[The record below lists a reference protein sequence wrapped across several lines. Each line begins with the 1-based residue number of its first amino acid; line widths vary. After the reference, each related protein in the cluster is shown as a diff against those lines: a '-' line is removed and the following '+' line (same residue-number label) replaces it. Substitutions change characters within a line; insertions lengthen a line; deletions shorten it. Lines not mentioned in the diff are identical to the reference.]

1 MIDDPQDNAS
11 SRRDGMDGTDRAF
24 PDYAIKMN
32 DGGSAAADAPT
43 ICPHDGSRLVPG
55 QPCIVCQIA
64 GRAPGNVPPAPL
76 GSFDPS
82 NPPASTPAQPD
93 ADAAELAPLAH
104 LVPAKPDIGKPV
116 DDPAEAPPVAHDPEP
131 EAAPPPPPPPPPAA
145 AQPVAAADP
154 PPPGNDIVRGVD
166 EEEPDAEQLAQEAA
180 RFRTELNAIKEDG
193 IFALMLIGHS
203 AAGKTW
209 LLNRLKYE
217 LTEMSPGLSCSPR
230 HVSDGDR
237 APRTTEMRVHRFSY
251 PGEGA
256 KDFAIIDIPGDR
268 LKAFLTLE
276 YAQAN
281 VVIEAMAVARALIIA
296 IPAELTFL
304 SNQYVALEKSAQRL
318 GGLTPELMRKRFGM
332 EQSDQGEVDALLR
345 YIREAIAGDGHLK
358 NFENGLIEMAKVVSY
373 VRHNQLEMSQE
384 GIANADL
391 TQARI
396 DEFLRRNKI
405 QPFGGKD
412 GLDLPVFVALT
423 QSDGFL
429 PLLRVH
435 PEADIRH
442 IDEDMFERRHS
453 GFIRALFSSAPEV
466 FEESCR
472 HVDDPRWL
480 LQKHRARFLRA
491 LDYWMPLNRIDFVAA
506 FYGHGGN
513 DTIDY
518 SDPHFGVQPLL
529 EWMQQVH
536 FLKRMRD
543 NAKTRVKAKV
553 RPDALVRAMKRRGML
568 EGRVE
573 ANPLDFGDDFE
584 GATA

>member
-1 MIDDPQDNAS
+1 MIDDPQDNNSKKAP
-11 SRRDGMDGTDRAF
+11 GMDGAGRAF

-32 DGGSAAADAPT
+32 DGTAPAPAL
-43 ICPHDGSRLVPG
+43 CPHDGSKLVPG

-64 GRAPGNVPPAPL
+64 GRLPGTGAL
-76 GSFDPS
+76 GSFDPQ
-82 NPPASTPAQPD
+82 NPQANAVPAVPQ
-93 ADAAELAPLAH
+93 ADDAPLAH
-104 LVPAKPDIGKPV
+104 LVPAMPDIGAPV
-116 DDPAEAPPVAHDPEP
+116 DDPDDKPVIAAEVEAEAPPIPPVAAPVADPAP
-131 EAAPPPPPPPPPAA
+131 QNPPPPPPP
-145 AQPVAAADP
+145 VE
-154 PPPGNDIVRGVD
+154 DIYRGVD
-166 EEEPDAEQLAQEAA
+166 EEEPDETQLAEEAA
-180 RFRTELNAIKEDG
+180 RFRADLNAIKEDG

-230 HVSDGDR
+230 YVADGER

-251 PGEGA
+251 PGEEA
-256 KDFAIIDIPGDR
+256 RDFAIIDIPGDR
-268 LKAFLTLE
+268 LKAFWTLE
-276 YAQAN
+276 YAQAS
-281 VVIEAMAVARALIIA
+281 VVIEAMAVARALVIA

-304 SNQYVALEKSAQRL
+304 SNQYVALEKSAQRR
-318 GGLTPELMRKRFGM
+318 GGLTPELMRERFGM
-332 EQSDQGEVDALLR
+332 EQSEQGEINALLT
-345 YIREAIAGDGHLK
+345 YVKTAIAGDGHLK

-373 VRHNQLEMSQE
+373 VRQNRLEMSEE

-391 TQARI
+391 TQTRI

-429 PLLRVH
+429 PHMRDH
-435 PEADIRH
+435 EDSEIRH
-442 IDEDMFERRHS
+442 IDEDMFKQGKTR
-453 GFIRALFSSAPEV
+453 FINALFRNAPTV

-472 HVDDPRWL
+472 HIDDPRWL
-480 LQKHRARFLRA
+480 LQKHRTRFLRA
-491 LDYWMPLNRIDFVAA
+491 LDYWMPLNRVDFVAA

-518 SDPHFGVQPLL
+518 SDPHFGVEPLL
-529 EWMQQVH
+529 QWMQQVH

-543 NAKTRVKAKV
+543 DPKTKDKATV
-553 RPDALVRAMKRRGML
+553 RPDALVRAMERRRML
-568 EGRVE
+568 EGHKQAR
-573 ANPLDFGDDFE
+573 ALDFSLGNQE
-584 GATA
+584 ASA